1 MKASSASSPPPSAVG
16 GTLFTALLELFALA
30 LLAGVAFCGGGA
42 NDLYNES
49 YIILRGGVYCNIK
62 GQ

>member
-49 YIILRGGVYCNIK
+49 YIILRRGV
-62 GQ
+62 